1 MPRRN
6 AEPPYEIF
14 RQSPPTSAPTASQS
28 ESGVDDASPASS
40 FGSGRGRRVLR
51 LPEATTVRTAAG
63 KVGSAVLD
71 KARGAVD
78 ATRERADALRELW
91 AQRREERS
99 IRKAQVASKNV
110 KVGESAAGAWWIASG
125 KPVVLRMTRGLV
137 VLGIAGVVGLVLLA
151 YWLGRGDARVG
162 FADTWPETD
171 HSAVAQIDGQ
181 TSDVSRQ
188 PPVIDVPGGS
198 DPTAG
203 VVVPTPRTTP
213 PPAADPRVP
222 GRNYLVYTMTDLGTA
237 RELAKFLRGEDARVL
252 IVPTEHRVST
262 AGRAAAAGVATGDE
276 SDDTAVLHLVVDVTE
291 GFTRAQYVRGEHHRF
306 LSERLALGRA
316 WKRHNGDRGS
326 ALESMTFYKYN
337 APSD

>member
-1 MPRRN
+1 M
-6 AEPPYEIF
+6 
-14 RQSPPTSAPTASQS
+14 
-28 ESGVDDASPASS
+28 
-40 FGSGRGRRVLR
+40 LK
-51 LPEATTVRTAAG
+51 LPEPQTVWAWCTALGRAIAEKSRASFEVAG
-63 KVGSAVLD
+63 
-71 KARGAVD
+71 
-78 ATRERADALRELW
+78 ERWQALRELW
-91 AQRREERS
+91 AQRREQRAD
-99 IRKAQVASKNV
+99 RKAEAAAN
-110 KVGESAAGAWWIASG
+110 KVRPVESAAGAWWITSG

-151 YWLGRGDARVG
+151 YWLGRGDAVATNFAETWPDRVERPLAQ
-162 FADTWPETD
+162 ADTG
-171 HSAVAQIDGQ
+171 A
-181 TSDVSRQ
+181 DVSGIDRQ
-188 PPVIDVPGGS
+188 PPMVDVPGGS
-198 DPTAG
+198 DPLTG

-237 RELAKFLRGEDARVL
+237 RELADFLRGHDARIRL
-252 IVPTEHRVST
+252 VPTEHRVK
-262 AGRAAAAGVATGDE
+262 AGLDLDEHGVAFAGE
-276 SDDTAVLHLVVDVTE
+276 SSDTAVLHLVVDVTK